1 MRTVLFDLDGTLTDP
16 KLGITTCVQHALR
29 RFGIEVPDRDELECF
44 IGPPLADS
52 FRRYYGLDERQAAQ
66 AIDYY
71 RERFSTVGLYEN
83 AVYDGVPELLS
94 RLRARGQTMA
104 VATSKPTV
112 YSQQILD
119 HFDLS
124 RFFDAVVGSELDGR
138 RTDKADVIRETLRQ
152 LSLSPSEACMVGDR
166 RQDVMGAKACGVPVI
181 GVAYGYAEPD
191 ELEEAGADWIVD
203 SVDALRV
210 LLERLAV

>member
-1 MRTVLFDLDGTLTDP
+1 
-16 KLGITTCVQHALR
+16 
-29 RFGIEVPDRDELECF
+29 
-44 IGPPLADS
+44 
-52 FRRYYGLDERQAAQ
+52 
-66 AIDYY
+66 
-71 RERFSTVGLYEN
+71 
-83 AVYDGVPELLS
+83 
-94 RLRARGQTMA
+94 MA

>member
-29 RFGIEVPDRDELECF
+29 RFGIEECF

-94 RLRARGQTMA
+94 RLRARGQTLA

>member
-1 MRTVLFDLDGTLTDP
+1 MCSTRCG
-16 KLGITTCVQHALR
+16 GS
-29 RFGIEVPDRDELECF
+29 ECF

-94 RLRARGQTMA
+94 RLRARGQTLA

>member
-94 RLRARGQTMA
+94 RLRARGQTLA

>member
-1 MRTVLFDLDGTLTDP
+1 MRAVLFDLDGTLTDP

-29 RFGIEVPDRDELECF
+29 RFGIEAPDRDRLECF

-52 FRRYYGLDERQAAQ
+52 FQKYYGLDEQRAAQ
-66 AIDYY
+66 AIAYY

-83 AVYDGVPELLS
+83 AVYDGVSEMLG
-94 RLRARGQTMA
+94 RLRTRGLTLA

-152 LSLSPSEACMVGDR
+152 LSLSPAEACMVGDR